1 MLKSLILQIRTQTYR
16 VVVYVI
22 KSLIKLQIIY

>member
-1 MLKSLILQIRTQTYR
+1 MLKSLILQIRKQMYR

-22 KSLIKLQIIY
+22 KSLIKLQKIY